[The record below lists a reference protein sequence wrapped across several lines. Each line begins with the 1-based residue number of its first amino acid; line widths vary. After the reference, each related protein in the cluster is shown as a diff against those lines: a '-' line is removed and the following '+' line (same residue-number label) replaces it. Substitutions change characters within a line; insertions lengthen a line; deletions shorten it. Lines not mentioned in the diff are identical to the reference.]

1 MFECNEIEMC
11 ICVLDQVSDD
21 YVMMEMT
28 WRSGGDSVFPLLF
41 RMEEV
46 IHYSWK
52 LLFAESL
59 LFAYSALF
67 VYSSIWHVVEVVP
80 HVYSCYVVLII
91 L

>member
-46 IHYSWK
+46 IRYS
-52 LLFAESL
+52 
-59 LFAYSALF
+59 
-67 VYSSIWHVVEVVP
+67 
-80 HVYSCYVVLII
+80 
-91 L
+91 